1 MFRKKSPEV
10 IARGKRIKQIRKERL
25 RQELKE
31 LNGVKQKSKKSK
43 IINFLFIFAVFVGL
57 IIYMINE
64 DGIENIVNVLKN
76 ANYGWIVAGL
86 ACLLVEWFSEAL
98 IMHIPLK
105 KMYPKH
111 KYKLSLQT
119 NIIGRL
125 FNNITPFSSGGQPFI
140 AYILKKHGLRASDTL
155 SVLMMKFVVY
165 QIGLFTWAFIL
176 LFTNLNFFNNTFGNY
191 IWLVVLGFVMNLIA
205 TVFILT
211 AGINKNI
218 ILKIAKPFIKL
229 GSKIKIGKRRL
240 VKDYDA
246 TLIKI
251 DGSISNYSDQFNK
264 MKGEKKILL
273 KMFAIQ
279 MVQLLAYFSIPFM
292 IYQAFG
298 NVGTSYIQ
306 VVLVQAFLLLVM
318 SFIPTPGSGLGAEG
332 GFALFYRTIFAT
344 GLNLAILFWRLYTF
358 YLPII
363 VGVLVFVAMNRKET
377 KEAFGDKKHFG
388 DTSKM

>member
-1 MFRKKSPEV
+1 MIKRKSPEV

-31 LNGVKQKSKKSK
+31 LNQVKQKSTKSK
-43 IINFLFIFAVFVGL
+43 VINFLFIFAVFVGL
-57 IIYMINE
+57 IVYMINV
-64 DGIENIVNVLKN
+64 DGIENIKNVLKN
-76 ANYGWIVAGL
+76 ANYKWILVGL
-86 ACLLVEWFSEAL
+86 VCLVIEWFSEAL
-98 IMHIPLK
+98 VMHIPLK

-165 QIGLFTWAFIL
+165 QVGLFTWAIVL
-176 LFTNLNFFNNTFGNY
+176 LFLNLNFFNNTFGKY

-205 TVFILT
+205 TVFIIV

-218 ILKIAKPFIKL
+218 ILKIARPFIKL
-229 GSKIKIGKRRL
+229 GSKIRIGKRKL
-240 VKDYDA
+240 VKDLEA
-246 TLIKI
+246 TLTKI
-251 DGSISNYSDQFNK
+251 DGSISNYSEQFNN
-264 MKGEKKILL
+264 MKNQKSTLI
-273 KMFAIQ
+273 KMFIIQ
-279 MVQLLAYFSIPFM
+279 LIQLLAYFSIPFM
-292 IYQAFG
+292 IYKAFG
-298 NVGTSYIQ
+298 NVGTSYIE
-306 VVLVQAFLLLVM
+306 VVLVQAYLLLVM

-332 GFALFYRTIFAT
+332 GFALFYKTIFAT
-344 GLNLAILFWRLYTF
+344 GLNLAILFWRIYTF

-363 VGVLVFVAMNRKET
+363 VGVIVFVLMNKKDVKESIKQGIT
-377 KEAFGDKKHFG
+377 KV
-388 DTSKM
+388 

>member
-1 MFRKKSPEV
+1 MHFTKKTPEV
-10 IARGKRIKQIRKERL
+10 IARGKRIRQIRKERL

-31 LNGVKQKSKKSK
+31 LNQVKQKSKKSK

-57 IIYMINE
+57 IIYIINE
-64 DGIENIVNVLKN
+64 EGIENIVDVLKN

-86 ACLLVEWFSEAL
+86 ACLAVEWFSEAL

-165 QIGLFTWAFIL
+165 QIGLFAWAFIL
-176 LFTNLNFFNNTFGNY
+176 LFTNLEFFNNTFGNY
-191 IWLVVLGFVMNLIA
+191 IWLVVLGFIMNLIA

-229 GSKIKIGKRRL
+229 GSKIKLGKRRL
-240 VKDYDA
+240 VKDYEV
-246 TLIKI
+246 TITKI
-251 DGSISNYSDQFNK
+251 DGSISNYSEQFNK
-264 MKGEKKILL
+264 MKGQKKTLL

-298 NVGTSYIQ
+298 NTGTAYFE
-306 VVLVQAFLLLVM
+306 VVMVQAFLLLVM

-344 GLNLAILFWRLYTF
+344 GLNLAILFWRIYTF

-363 VGVLVFVAMNRKET
+363 IGVIVFIAMNRKET
-377 KEAFGDKKHFG
+377 DFLGH
-388 DTSKM
+388 S

>member
-1 MFRKKSPEV
+1 MFKRKAPEV

-31 LNGVKQKSKKSK
+31 LNEVKQKSKKSK

-64 DGIENIVNVLKN
+64 DGIENIKTVLKN
-76 ANYGWIVAGL
+76 ANYVWIIAGL
-86 ACLLVEWFSEAL
+86 ACLVVEWLSESL

-140 AYILKKHGLRASDTL
+140 AYILKRHGLRASDTL

-165 QIGLFTWAFIL
+165 QIGLFAWVLIL
-176 LFTNLNFFNNTFGNY
+176 LLTNLEFFNQTFGNY

-229 GSKIKIGKRRL
+229 GSKIKIGKKRL
-240 VKDYDA
+240 VKDLDA

-251 DGSISNYSDQFNK
+251 DGSISNYSEQFNK
-264 MKGEKKILL
+264 MKGQRKTLL

-279 MVQLLAYFSIPFM
+279 MIQLLAYFSIPFM

-298 NVGTSYIQ
+298 NAGTSYIQ
-306 VVLVQAFLLLVM
+306 VLLVQAILLLVM

-344 GLNLAILFWRLYTF
+344 GLNLAILFWRIYTF

-363 VGVLVFVAMNRKET
+363 VGVLVFVAMNRKEV
-377 KEAFGDKKHFG
+377 KDSFGK
-388 DTSKM
+388 

>member
-1 MFRKKSPEV
+1 MFKRKAPEV

-31 LNGVKQKSKKSK
+31 LNEVKQKSKKSK

-64 DGIENIVNVLKN
+64 DGIENIKTVLKN
-76 ANYGWIVAGL
+76 ANYGWIIAGL
-86 ACLLVEWFSEAL
+86 ACLVVEWLSESL

-140 AYILKKHGLRASDTL
+140 AYILKRHGLRASDTL

-165 QIGLFTWAFIL
+165 QIGLFAWVLIL
-176 LFTNLNFFNNTFGNY
+176 LLTNLEFFNQTFGNY

-218 ILKIAKPFIKL
+218 IIKIAKPFIKL
-229 GSKIKIGKRRL
+229 GSKIKIGKKRL
-240 VKDYDA
+240 VKDLDA

-251 DGSISNYSDQFNK
+251 DGSISNYSEQFNK
-264 MKGEKKILL
+264 MKGQRKTLL

-279 MVQLLAYFSIPFM
+279 MIQLLAYFSIPFM

-298 NVGTSYIQ
+298 NAGTSYIQ
-306 VVLVQAFLLLVM
+306 VLLVQAILLLVM

-344 GLNLAILFWRLYTF
+344 GLNLAILFWRIYTF

-363 VGVLVFVAMNRKET
+363 VGVLVFVAMNRKEV
-377 KEAFGDKKHFG
+377 KDSFGK
-388 DTSKM
+388 

>member
-1 MFRKKSPEV
+1 MFRRKSAEV
-10 IARGKRIKQIRKERL
+10 IARGKRIRQIRKERL
-25 RQELKE
+25 KQELKE
-31 LNGVKQKSKKSK
+31 LNEVKNKSKKSK
-43 IINFLFIFAVFVGL
+43 IINFVFILAVFVGL
-57 IIYMINE
+57 IIYIINVE
-64 DGIENIVNVLKN
+64 GIENIKNILKN
-76 ANYGWIVAGL
+76 ANYWWIIAGL
-86 ACLLVEWFSEAL
+86 ACLLVEWLSESL

-140 AYILKKHGLRASDTL
+140 AYILKRNGLRASDTL
-155 SVLMMKFVVY
+155 SVLMMKFVIY

-176 LFTNLNFFNNTFGNY
+176 LFTNLEFFNNTFGNY
-191 IWLVVLGFVMNLIA
+191 IWIVVLGFVMNLIA

-240 VKDYDA
+240 VKDYEA
-246 TLIKI
+246 TITRI
-251 DGSISNYSDQFNK
+251 DGSISNYSEQFNK
-264 MKGEKKILL
+264 MKGQKKTLL
-273 KMFAIQ
+273 KMFATQ
-279 MVQLLAYFSIPFM
+279 LVQLLAYFSIPFM

-298 NVGTSYIQ
+298 NSGTSYMQ
-306 VVLVQAFLLLVM
+306 VVLVQAYLLLVM

-344 GLNLAILFWRLYTF
+344 GLNLAILFWRMYTF

-363 VGVLVFVAMNRKET
+363 VGVIVFILMNRSET
-377 KEAFGDKKHFG
+377 KRL
-388 DTSKM
+388 S

>member
-1 MFRKKSPEV
+1 MFKRKAPEV

-31 LNGVKQKSKKSK
+31 LNEVKQKSKKSK

-64 DGIENIVNVLKN
+64 DGIENIKTVLKN
-76 ANYGWIVAGL
+76 ANYGWIIAGL
-86 ACLLVEWFSEAL
+86 ACLVVEWLSESL

-140 AYILKKHGLRASDTL
+140 AYILKRHGLRASDTL

-165 QIGLFTWAFIL
+165 QIGLFAWVLIL
-176 LFTNLNFFNNTFGNY
+176 LLTNLEFFNQTFGNY

-229 GSKIKIGKRRL
+229 GSKIKIGKKRL
-240 VKDYDA
+240 VKDLDA

-251 DGSISNYSDQFNK
+251 DGSISNYSEQFNK
-264 MKGEKKILL
+264 MKGQRKTLL

-279 MVQLLAYFSIPFM
+279 MIQLLAYFSIPFM

-298 NVGTSYIQ
+298 NAGTSYIQ
-306 VVLVQAFLLLVM
+306 VLLVQAILLLVM

-344 GLNLAILFWRLYTF
+344 GLNLAILFWRIYTF

-363 VGVLVFVAMNRKET
+363 VGVLVFVAMNRKEV
-377 KEAFGDKKHFG
+377 KDSFGK
-388 DTSKM
+388 

>member
-1 MFRKKSPEV
+1 MFKRKSPEV

-31 LNGVKQKSKKSK
+31 LNQVKQKSTKSK
-43 IINFLFIFAVFVGL
+43 IINFLFIFAVFIGL
-57 IIYMINE
+57 IVYMINV
-64 DGIENIVNVLKN
+64 DGLENILNVLRN
-76 ANYGWIVAGL
+76 ADYKWILAGL
-86 ACLLVEWFSEAL
+86 GCLAIEWLSEAY

-111 KYKLSLQT
+111 KFKLSLQT

-125 FNNITPFSSGGQPFI
+125 FNNITPFSSGGQPFQ

-165 QIGLFTWAFIL
+165 QFGLFTWAIIL
-176 LFTNLNFFNNTFGNY
+176 LLSNLDFFNNTFGNY

-218 ILKIAKPFIKL
+218 ILKLAKPFIKL
-229 GSKIKIGKRRL
+229 GAKIKIGKKKI
-240 VKDYDA
+240 VKDYETA
-246 TLIKI
+246 LTKI
-251 DGSISNYSDQFNK
+251 DGSISNYSEQFNK
-264 MKGEKKILL
+264 MKGQKKIII

-279 MVQLLAYFSIPFM
+279 LVQLLAYFSIPFM

-306 VVLVQAFLLLVM
+306 VILVQAYLLLVM

-332 GFALFYRTIFAT
+332 GFAIFYKTIFAT
-344 GLNLAILFWRLYTF
+344 GLNLAILFWRMYTF

-363 VGVLVFVAMNRKET
+363 IGVLVFVGMNRKEILEDT
-377 KEAFGDKKHFG
+377 FKK
-388 DTSKM
+388 

>member
-1 MFRKKSPEV
+1 MFKRKAPEV

-31 LNGVKQKSKKSK
+31 LNEVKQKSKKSK
-43 IINFLFIFAVFVGL
+43 IINFMFIFAVFVGL

-64 DGIENIVNVLKN
+64 DGIENIKTVLKN
-76 ANYGWIVAGL
+76 ANYVWIIAGL
-86 ACLLVEWFSEAL
+86 ACLVVEWLSESL

-140 AYILKKHGLRASDTL
+140 AYILKRHGLRASDTL

-165 QIGLFTWAFIL
+165 QIGLFAWVLIL
-176 LFTNLNFFNNTFGNY
+176 LLTNLEFFNQTFGNY

-229 GSKIKIGKRRL
+229 GSKIKIGKKRL
-240 VKDYDA
+240 VKDLDA

-251 DGSISNYSDQFNK
+251 DGSISNYSEQFNK
-264 MKGEKKILL
+264 MKGQRKTLL

-279 MVQLLAYFSIPFM
+279 MIQLLAYFSIPFM

-298 NVGTSYIQ
+298 NAGTSYIQ
-306 VVLVQAFLLLVM
+306 VLLVQAILLLVM

-344 GLNLAILFWRLYTF
+344 GLNLAILFWRIYTF

-363 VGVLVFVAMNRKET
+363 VGVLVFVAMNRKEV
-377 KEAFGDKKHFG
+377 KDSFGK
-388 DTSKM
+388 